1 MSGDDRSDAPA
12 DGAIDLVRFFR
23 ALRPEARREYETLA
37 AKDREFGEDVAA
49 ERAAADAADAARAR
63 ATTPT
68 KGGT

>member
-1 MSGDDRSDAPA
+1 MSGDDRSDSPA

-23 ALRPEARREYETLA
+23 ALRPEARREYEALA

-49 ERAAADAADAARAR
+49 ERAAA
-63 ATTPT
+63 

>member
-1 MSGDDRSDAPA
+1 MSGDDRSDSPT
-12 DGAIDLVRFFR
+12 DGVIDLVRFFR
-23 ALRPEARREYETLA
+23 ALRPEARREYEALA

-49 ERAAADAADAARAR
+49 ERAAAAADEAARAL